1 MVNQATAIETRLE
14 RSYLSQY
21 EERAAS
27 SGGGRRSAAAA
38 PRSPDSRRMRAEFQA
53 SQAGARSRSGRPIA
67 SNPNRMAD
75 EEFCELFGEKAV
87 NELSCKYCCSDLSRR
102 GMRALLLAD
111 HAVELFST
119 DGEPRGC
126 ALVGNSFSTDQCNC
140 CISDVCCL
148 GCGNSVGYHVL
159 APCEKCMSQ
168 KNNGH
173 FWMFHGYAVSSHGRS
188 HTDRL
193 GRQSLLTW
201 RSIPSL
207 HEDVRQF
214 HDSMRTH
221 TVASPQC
228 AR

>member
-119 DGEPRGC
+119 DGEPRGW
-126 ALVGNSFSTDQCNC
+126 
-140 CISDVCCL
+140 
-148 GCGNSVGYHVL
+148 Y
-159 APCEKCMSQ
+159 
-168 KNNGH
+168 
-173 FWMFHGYAVSSHGRS
+173 VSSFLFRLPK
-188 HTDRL
+188 HTPKP
-193 GRQSLLTW
+193 LL
-201 RSIPSL
+201 
-207 HEDVRQF
+207 
-214 HDSMRTH
+214 RTH
-221 TVASPQC
+221 AHTHTYTRTRTIMYARPCAACQKPSAIVLRREYASMLYTVC
-228 AR
+228 VCMFV

>member
-119 DGEPRGC
+119 DGEPRGWYVSSFC
-126 ALVGNSFSTDQCNC
+126 FVCPNILRNPYSVHTHTPTRTHAHARSCMHARALHVRNRLQSCFAESMLAC
-140 CISDVCCL
+140 CIPSVCACSFDWLWCQRTLVCL
-148 GCGNSVGYHVL
+148 CVGVCVCVYIYL
-159 APCEKCMSQ
+159 
-168 KNNGH
+168 
-173 FWMFHGYAVSSHGRS
+173 F
-188 HTDRL
+188 
-193 GRQSLLTW
+193 
-201 RSIPSL
+201 
-207 HEDVRQF
+207 
-214 HDSMRTH
+214 
-221 TVASPQC
+221 
-228 AR
+228 